1 MANLQKRHFA
11 LLLFLFTIIPVG
23 ITRAQTPES
32 NETQPTP
39 SQSLQPAPA
48 STDPA
53 KPSLERQFLKNILR
67 DQKAI
72 WTSPFHLHKS
82 DSRWVVPVLA
92 GTAALI
98 LTDDETAENLSNNA
112 TWRSI
117 SSNVSRLGIHYTDA
131 GIAGAFYLVGRLTHN
146 ERARETG
153 ILSGE
158 ALVDGLIVGQA
169 LKLITQRPR
178 PKEDNGHGRFF
189 RGGSAFPSGHAVN
202 IWAVATVVASEYH
215 KNRLVQIGAYS
226 LASLVSMSRFTGRN
240 HFLSDVFVG
249 SAIGFGIGRYVYR
262 HHHDVTLDASD
273 KTPRFNFSPHFRPS
287 TLGHAAEYGL
297 VVGYNLG
304 H

>member
-1 MANLQKRHFA
+1 MANLQRGHFA
-11 LLLFLFTIIPVG
+11 LLLFLFILIPTG
-23 ITRAQTPES
+23 ITRAQTPEA
-32 NETQPTP
+32 NDTQPTQ
-39 SQSLQPAPA
+39 SQSLQPVPA
-48 STDPA
+48 STDREE
-53 KPSLERQFLKNILR
+53 PSLERQFFKNILR

-72 WTSPFHLHKS
+72 WTSPFRLHKH
-82 DSRWVVPVLA
+82 DSRWLIPVLA
-92 GTAALI
+92 GTTALF
-98 LTDDETAENLSNNA
+98 LSDDETAENLSNNA
-112 TWRSI
+112 TWHSV
-117 SSNVSRLGIHYTDA
+117 SSNVSSLGIHYTDA

-158 ALVDGLIVGQA
+158 ALVDGILVGQA
-169 LKLITQRPR
+169 LKLVTQRPR

-215 KNRLVQIGAYS
+215 KNRLVQIGAYG

-262 HHHDVTLDASD
+262 RHHDVALDASD
-273 KTPRFNFSPHFRPS
+273 KTPRFNFSPHFRPR
-287 TLGHAAEYGL
+287 TLGQASEYGL
-297 VVGYNLG
+297 VVGYNFG
-304 H
+304 R